1 MKILLLAILS
11 LEREIFNFGFVIF
24 LRILLFMQNINNEIN
39 GIPTSLQCE
48 GMQITLQ
55 SKADTVKIAVENTFN
70 YCIRNMF
77 MCVYIAMAK
86 QIIFC
91 VTYFIHPKHWS
102 LLKVLKFFNLNN
114 GPLNKFSLSCQ
125 IEISLVSHGVEN
137 ATSSF

>member
-1 MKILLLAILS
+1 MKITLTSS
-11 LEREIFNFGFVIF
+11 LF
-24 LRILLFMQNINNEIN
+24 LKA
-39 GIPTSLQCE
+39 TSLQCE

-77 MCVYIAMAK
+77 MFVSMAE

-114 GPLNKFSLSCQ
+114 GPLNKFSLLCQ
-125 IEISLVSHGVEN
+125 IEISLVSHGVEIALSLCIKN
-137 ATSSF
+137 YTKHARDYELSVECHA